1 MGFKVIDIAYGIDAY
16 EAVVK
21 VATLD
26 AKIPLFLFDF
36 NVPFGNEDRAKYI
49 DKPEWDGDE
58 TAHHIK
64 QIVVNGKQPFAQSVY
79 VCLTATP

>member
-36 NVPFGNEDRAKYI
+36 NI
-49 DKPEWDGDE
+49 
-58 TAHHIK
+58 IK
-64 QIVVNGKQPFAQSVY
+64 NHSLDFASS
-79 VCLTATP
+79 C